1 MSGITNCVS
10 VLLCPLHPLSFV
22 FSGSVHVVARVT
34 ASVLFMAGDDHGWTT
49 WCEWTTL
56 CLSIIHWWTVSC
68 LHFLAVLSHAAVNT
82 GVLISLQVP
91 AFDSFGSVPRSGIAG
106 SCGNSMFNCFEET
119 SDCFPQC
126 LHPFTFPWAVHK
138 ASKKISPHP
147 HQCLLFLAFLFLHSH
162 SKEHEVWVSQLFAV
176 EYFRHMGEEKVDW
189 PLHPPI

>member
-10 VLLCPLHPLSFV
+10 VLLCPLLPLNFV
-22 FSGSVHVVARVT
+22 FSGSVHVVARVM
-34 ASVLFMAGDDHGWTT
+34 ASVLFMAGDDHGYTT

-56 CLSIIHWWTVSC
+56 CLSIIHRWTLSC

-82 GVLISLQVP
+82 SLPISLQVP
-91 AFDSFGSVPRSGIAG
+91 AFDSFGSIPRSGIAG

-138 ASKKISPHP
+138 ASKK
-147 HQCLLFLAFLFLHSH
+147 FLHIPTN
-162 SKEHEVWVSQLFAV
+162 AC
-176 EYFRHMGEEKVDW
+176 YFWLSFFFIAIIRSMRYEFPNSSLWSTSDTWERKR
-189 PLHPPI
+189 